1 MSRDEGFLFNV
12 PEQTGFGVTD
22 SAGGSGRRRNIM
34 REEERKMSDEIK
46 RVKRELKFKGTIIDF
61 YQDTMEINGDHTV
74 IWDFIKH
81 KGAAAVVPVREDG
94 KILMVR
100 QYRNALERYTLEIP
114 AGALDAE
121 DEPGIACASRE
132 LEEET
137 GYRSSRLEWLI
148 NLRTTVAFCHE
159 KIEVYVARD
168 LIPSEQHL
176 DEDEFIDLQA
186 YSIEELKEKIFSG
199 EIEDAKT
206 VSALLAYDAK
216 YGKKE

>member
-1 MSRDEGFLFNV
+1 MS
-12 PEQTGFGVTD
+12 EQ
-22 SAGGSGRRRNIM
+22 
-34 REEERKMSDEIK
+34 IK
-46 RVKRELKFKGTIIDF
+46 RVKRELKFKGKIIDF

-100 QYRNALERYTLEIP
+100 QYRNALDRYTLEIP
-114 AGALDAE
+114 AGALDAA
-121 DEPGIACASRE
+121 DEPGLTCASRE

-137 GYRSSRLEWLI
+137 GFRSENLEWLI
-148 NLRTTVAFCHE
+148 TLRTTVAFCNE
-159 KIEVYVARD
+159 RIEVYVARE
-168 LIPSEQHL
+168 LVPSRQNL

-186 YSIEELKEKIFSG
+186 YTIEELKEKIFSG

-206 VSALLAYDAK
+206 VSALLAYDVK
-216 YGKKE
+216 YGKEE